1 MKNLTTGILIVA
13 FVMVHSLASA
23 QFKEGESFIDG
34 SFYVNVFDNKM
45 KNTDTGINRYS
56 HNINLSLGRFKSST
70 FATGWTLSHN
80 LVTQKLKNYNIDP
93 KSLQTLG
100 FGVSRFWEF
109 YKPLNDKFSLYVRP
123 NVGLGYKLDNTFE
136 SSNDIILT
144 DTRIHSFSLGASV
157 SGGVAWRLAPKWAI
171 YGGFAFAS
179 PLDVTLGFSKKRNM
193 ANIRPDGE
201 YPQTNA
207 RGFSYRFAPDL
218 SSGSIGLGFRY
229 FY

>member
-1 MKNLTTGILIVA
+1 MKNFTTGILIVA

-23 QFKEGESFIDG
+23 QFKEGESFADG
-34 SFYVNVFDNKM
+34 SFYVNLFDNKM
-45 KNTDTGINRYS
+45 KNTDIGLNRYS

-70 FATGWTLSHN
+70 FATGWALSHN
-80 LVTQKLKNYNIDP
+80 LITQNLKNYDIDP

-123 NVGLGYKLDNTFE
+123 SIGLSYKLDNTYE
-136 SSNDIILT
+136 SSSSVILSE
-144 DTRIHSFSLGASV
+144 TRRHSFSLGASV
-157 SGGVAWRLAPKWAI
+157 SGGIAWRLAPKWAI
-171 YGGFAFAS
+171 YGGFAFTN
-179 PLDVTLGFSKKRNM
+179 PLDITFGFAKNRNVADM
-193 ANIRPDGE
+193 RPDGQF
-201 YPQTNA
+201 PQTNS
-207 RGFSYRFAPDL
+207 RGFSYRFAPEL